1 MKRAIITATPVCI
14 AQAVF
19 AWLCY
24 RSRAVTDSPWADS
37 ELVVFVLPFVIGF
50 CCIAFILFQS
60 AWPKRGLG
68 TFGVA
73 ALFAALSSFIGAIV
87 GFNLYGT

>member
-1 MKRAIITATPVCI
+1 MKRAIITTIPVCI

-24 RSRAVTDSPWADS
+24 RSRMVTHSPWADS
-37 ELVVFVLPFVIGF
+37 DLTILVLPFMLGF
-50 CCIAFILFQS
+50 CCFAFILFQS
-60 AWPKRGLG
+60 AWPKRRVSV
-68 TFGVA
+68 FGVA
-73 ALFAALSSFIGAIV
+73 VLFALCSSLVGTVV

>member
-1 MKRAIITATPVCI
+1 MKRAFTATIPVCI

-24 RSRAVTDSPWADS
+24 RSRAVTHSPWAGSD
-37 ELVVFVLPFVIGF
+37 LTVFVLPFMLGF
-50 CCIAFILFQS
+50 CCFAFILFQS
-60 AWPKRGLG
+60 AWPKRGLR

-73 ALFAALSSFIGAIV
+73 ALLALGSSLVGAVV